1 MNWEKRTRQYISPAI
16 PSTDSTKLPGRIRA
30 GVINSV
36 TPKMHKW
43 KSDYHCS
50 TLYTVAANYTRS
62 ARAVHTFCT
71 LVQPNLNR
79 YRADPRP
86 FAWTDCM
93 FIP

>member
-43 KSDYHCS
+43 EK
-50 TLYTVAANYTRS
+50 
-62 ARAVHTFCT
+62 
-71 LVQPNLNR
+71 
-79 YRADPRP
+79 
-86 FAWTDCM
+86 
-93 FIP
+93 